1 VLLDGSSTQ
10 LGLLASEATLPFNY
24 LWGPNGKAMSDP
36 AFQGASLQ
44 FKANGRR
51 PYAPCRLRAVYAANG
66 ADLTLSW
73 IRRDRAPS
81 SDSWDQTE
89 IALSE
94 TSESYDVEILNA
106 SGAVVRTLSSL
117 STAACTYT
125 AAQIASDFPLGR
137 PTPLR
142 FTVYQLS
149 TTYGRGPGGQGSA
162 VFT

>member
-1 VLLDGSSTQ
+1 
-10 LGLLASEATLPFNY
+10 
-24 LWGPNGKAMSDP
+24 MSDP

-66 ADLTLSW
+66 TDLMLSW
-73 IRRDRAPS
+73 VRRDRAPS

-106 SGAVVRTLSSL
+106 AGAVVRTFSSL
-117 STAACTYT
+117 NAATCTYS

-137 PTPLR
+137 PQPFC

-149 TTYGRGPGGQGSA
+149 TTYGRGPGAQGSVA
-162 VFT
+162 FS